1 MHKIY
6 DDVFK
11 NTTVDDVKLIVGNR
25 NRRSARYNLIRKRP
39 KQSLLRNIP
48 MKSMC
53 DITYKLSY
61 SFIYTTLLIFFFFP
75 SLYRTTTK
83 KNKKKEENKRIK

>member
-61 SFIYTTLLIFFFFP
+61 SFIYTILLIIFFP
-75 SLYRTTTK
+75 SIYRTTAK
-83 KNKKKEENKRIK
+83 KNKKKRRKQTN